1 MAKPKTQ
8 AQIDHATDARLLK
21 KYGVGLAWYVSQ
33 LEKQG
38 GGCAI
43 TGKPPGTKR
52 LHVDHDHSWT
62 KAALPW
68 ASFSGA
74 ALGTGVMMGA
84 AWAYESLSFG
94 GYWAWDPVENA
105 SLVPW
110 IVLIA
115 GLHTLIVYRS
125 TGRSLTKATAP
136 KRFSI
141 VFCAAK
147 ATAKPPTP
155 SPARIALVLYPHE
168 AKIKIAASRKMPMRM
183 TRTPRGRTE

>member
-62 KAALPW
+62 KVKVGTIKVAGSPAPVW
-68 ASFSGA
+68 HASA
-74 ALGTGVMMGA
+74 RYLGR
-84 AWAYESLSFG
+84 WFESLSTTKRGAVREVKNSLKRASVRGLLSYLANVGLQKFG
-94 GYWAWDPVENA
+94 DNPAHLRA
-105 SLVPW
+105 
-110 IVLIA
+110 
-115 GLHTLIVYRS
+115 
-125 TGRSLTKATAP
+125 
-136 KRFSI
+136 
-141 VFCAAK
+141 AAK
-147 ATAKPPTP
+147 Y
-155 SPARIALVLYPHE
+155 LE
-168 AKIKIAASRKMPMRM
+168 AHQGAA
-183 TRTPRGRTE
+183 